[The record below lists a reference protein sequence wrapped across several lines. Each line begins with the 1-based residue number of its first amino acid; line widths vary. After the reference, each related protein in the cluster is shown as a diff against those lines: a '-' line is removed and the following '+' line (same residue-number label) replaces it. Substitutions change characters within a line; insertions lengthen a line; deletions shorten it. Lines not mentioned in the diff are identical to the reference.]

1 MRESHFSSGDDIAS
15 CLRSSRLHDPF
26 LQAGTGSLKSFSSN
40 DNTGVHRPVRLA
52 LIQSKA
58 IQQPLQL
65 APAHGQCAVLLG
77 RGPLEAPLLK
87 AAIIE
92 TKPVVIPLQ
101 DLSFVPT
108 AVTENKEGRRK
119 RIELERLA
127 DQRRQA
133 VNRLAHVRTAASQV
147 DALHLSGADQHE
159 L

>member
-1 MRESHFSSGDDIAS
+1 
-15 CLRSSRLHDPF
+15 
-26 LQAGTGSLKSFSSN
+26 
-40 DNTGVHRPVRLA
+40 LA

-92 TKPVVIPLQ
+92 PKPVVIPMQ
-101 DLSFVPT
+101 DLHFVP
-108 AVTENKEGRRK
+108 AADTENKERRRK

-127 DQRRQA
+127 HQRRQP

-147 DALHLSGADQHE
+147 AALHSRRADQHE
-159 L
+159 PNSTFTTPRGSAEAKPRRSSPIAQP

>member
-1 MRESHFSSGDDIAS
+1 M
-15 CLRSSRLHDPF
+15 
-26 LQAGTGSLKSFSSN
+26 
-40 DNTGVHRPVRLA
+40 
-52 LIQSKA
+52 
-58 IQQPLQL
+58 
-65 APAHGQCAVLLG
+65 
-77 RGPLEAPLLK
+77 
-87 AAIIE
+87 
-92 TKPVVIPLQ
+92 Q

-159 L
+159 LNSSFTTP